1 MEENVT
7 MHRTPR
13 IYAYVRRSPNGEA
26 KVREYIEETWGK
38 ATLDEFDSY
47 GGMYTAPKS
56 ENLDSTCE
64 GTVYKHLVEEV
75 MEPLDT
81 LIVPNILSLEG
92 KDESI
97 GHRLWELRYDDKSF
111 VCISAPQYNFTP
123 DEDVDFIVP
132 LILAHEVRQLVLG
145 KVENVAFLPIPKSL
159 QHKVKHEST
168 PAGEY
173 VADTLPIP
181 LTPEGEVIAEKPE
194 SLGDWSVSKL
204 SEHTQRQAT
213 DLADNIISANRKQ
226 LSMLPAGQFEDFT
239 GINPVQALLTPGFDV
254 QSQLFAAR
262 DAVAKKTFSS
272 LSKTLNV
279 PVDKLVSQALG
290 LS

>member
-81 LIVPNILSLEG
+81 LIVPNVLSLEG
-92 KDESI
+92 KNECMA
-97 GHRLWELRYDDKSF
+97 HRLWELRSDDKSF
-111 VCISAPQYNFTP
+111 VCINSPDYNFTP
-123 DEDVDFIVP
+123 EDDAAFIFH
-132 LILAHEVRQLVLG
+132 LIIGYEFKQLMKG
-145 KVENVAFLPIPKSL
+145 KVDNVALLPIPKSL

-262 DAVAKKTFSS
+262 DAVAKKTFNS

-279 PVDKLVSQALG
+279 PVDKLVSRALG

>member
-81 LIVPNILSLEG
+81 LIVPNVLSLEG
-92 KDESI
+92 KNECMA
-97 GHRLWELRYDDKSF
+97 HRLWELRYDDKSF
-111 VCISAPQYNFTP
+111 VCINSPQYNFTP

-145 KVENVAFLPIPKSL
+145 KVENVAFLPISKSL
-159 QHKVKHEST
+159 QHKVKDQST
-168 PAGEY
+168 PVSEY

-181 LTPEGEVIAEKPE
+181 LTPEGKVIVEEPE

-213 DLADNIISANRKQ
+213 DLAGNIISANRKQ

-239 GINPVQALLTPGFDV
+239 GINPVQALLTVTGNNEKHETASHYF
-254 QSQLFAAR
+254 
-262 DAVAKKTFSS
+262 
-272 LSKTLNV
+272 
-279 PVDKLVSQALG
+279 
-290 LS
+290 